1 MRQCLEGMPLIAN
14 RDETLVL
21 GSLPDEVVEEVVVL
35 LVVKED
41 CSGMVLYDRPL
52 VGEGSMSITHL

>member
-1 MRQCLEGMPLIAN
+1 MRQCLEGISLIAN
-14 RDETLVL
+14 GDETLVL

-41 CSGMVLYDRPL
+41 CSDMVFYDRPL
-52 VGEGSMSITHL
+52 VLRDRKSVV

>member
-1 MRQCLEGMPLIAN
+1 MRQCLEGIPLIAN
-14 RDETLVL
+14 GDETLVF
-21 GSLPDEVVEEVVVL
+21 GSLPDEVIEEIVVL

-52 VGEGSMSITHL
+52 VGEGGMSIAHL